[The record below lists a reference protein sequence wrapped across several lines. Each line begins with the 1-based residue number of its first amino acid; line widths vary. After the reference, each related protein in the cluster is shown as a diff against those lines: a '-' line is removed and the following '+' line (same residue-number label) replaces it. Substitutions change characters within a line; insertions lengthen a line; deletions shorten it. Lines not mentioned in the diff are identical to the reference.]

1 MHNSTPSYDLS
12 RRQLFKGLAA
22 FSASVALAG
31 CNKSQMITSGPVSV
45 SASAGSQPTPSGPSS
60 QAFLTVS
67 ANKTGSIGSGFAGL
81 SYEKSAL
88 CEPLFAATNTDLV
101 GLFQLLGPGV
111 LRVGGNS
118 ADQCVWTPEGSGRT
132 AHQIAPADV
141 DALADFLKSA
151 GWQCIYGINL
161 GGAAKG
167 TTTPDLAAAEVA
179 YVAQKLGSSLI
190 GLEIGNECDGY
201 GAPGSYF
208 ANNWSLA
215 QFETLWNQF
224 RDAIVAAT
232 PGVPI
237 AGPASGSNV
246 AAWTVPFAQSATRKD
261 LSMVTQHYYRGDG
274 NASTST
280 AGKLLAPDANLQNC
294 LGLLNSASQ
303 STSIPFRLGECN
315 SYYSGGATGVSN
327 SYASALWVIDFLFKS
342 AQGGAAGVN
351 LHGGG
356 NSSCYTPIADN
367 KGVVVEARPEFYG
380 VTMFTLAGQGTLCA
394 TSFSTAGTSASAYAV
409 KNSNGDVSL
418 VIVNK
423 DSQNLQLTVSMPQ
436 TVRSASLM
444 TMSQLST
451 GAAGPSLAATLD
463 VTIQGA
469 SIAKNGDFKPAAP
482 YDLAV
487 SGSQIDCYV
496 PALSAVLIQVKQ

>member
-1 MHNSTPSYDLS
+1 M
-12 RRQLFKGLAA
+12 
-22 FSASVALAG
+22 
-31 CNKSQMITSGPVSV
+31 TSP
-45 SASAGSQPTPSGPSS
+45 AAGSQPILSGPTA
-60 QAFLTVS
+60 QAFLTVT
-67 ANKTGSIGSGFAGL
+67 ANKAGSIGKGFAGL

-118 ADQCVWTPEGSGRT
+118 ADKCVWTPEGSGRT
-132 AHQIAPADV
+132 AYQIAPADV
-141 DALADFLKSA
+141 DALAAFLKST

-161 GGAAKG
+161 GGAARG

-179 YVAQKLGSSLI
+179 YVAQKLGTALI
-190 GLEIGNECDGY
+190 GIEIGNECDGY

-237 AGPASGSNV
+237 AGPASAGNV
-246 AAWTVPFAQSATRKD
+246 AAWTVPFSQDATRKD
-261 LSMVTQHYYRGDG
+261 LSLVTQHYYRGDG

-280 AGKLLAPDANLQNC
+280 AGKLLAPDTNLQNC

-315 SYYSGGATGVSN
+315 SYFYGGATGVSN
-327 SYASALWVIDFLFKS
+327 SYASALWVIDFLFNC

-356 NSSCYTPIADN
+356 NSSSYTPIVDN
-367 KGVVVEARPEFYG
+367 KGVVVKARPEFYG
-380 VTMFTLAGQGTLCA
+380 LTMFTLAGQGTLCA
-394 TSFSTAGTSASAYAV
+394 TSFSAGGTNATAYAV

-423 DSQNLQLTVSMPQ
+423 DATQNLQMTVSMPQ
-436 TVRSASLM
+436 AARSASLV
-444 TMSQLST
+444 TMSQLSSGAT
-451 GAAGPSLAATLD
+451 GPVLTATD
-463 VTIQGA
+463 GVTIQGA
-469 SIAKNGDFKPAAP
+469 SITKNGDFKPADP
-482 YDLAV
+482 YSLAV
-487 SGSQIDCYV
+487 NGTQIDCYV